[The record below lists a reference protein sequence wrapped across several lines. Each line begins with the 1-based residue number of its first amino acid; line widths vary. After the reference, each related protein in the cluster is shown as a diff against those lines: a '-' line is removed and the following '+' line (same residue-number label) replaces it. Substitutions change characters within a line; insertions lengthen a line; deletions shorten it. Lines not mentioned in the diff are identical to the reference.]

1 MQEMEELK
9 RKMMKEIERREVIP
23 KETEKMIQTIFDRLK
38 QVYEKLNCKYVATE
52 NYIDGIYNQF
62 EIILSQNIGESRK
75 EEQKTQVMQIL
86 NKIENDMENVDMLVD
101 TKFGRE
107 QFVLMKGENE
117 AVTEKIIELL
127 KDSMT
132 EVKTGQGG
140 ILFREG
146 YNMDRIQQIED
157 VVQKSMRK
165 FIDENREK
173 ISIAFQ
179 KDEESLKKQLL
190 REYEE
195 YLLQNRQKEE
205 MEQEEKSRREE
216 FAEGLDSGISL
227 EEQRDFA
234 IQHTKGM
241 GDELEQKQETKQKQV
256 EGLPDNVIE

>member
-9 RKMMKEIERREVIP
+9 RKMMTVIECREVIP
-23 KETEKMIQTIFDRLK
+23 KETERMIQTIFERLK
-38 QVYEKLNCKYVATE
+38 QVYEKLNCKYAATE
-52 NYIDGIYNQF
+52 NYIDGIYNQLK
-62 EIILSQNIGESRK
+62 IILSQNIVESHK
-75 EEQKTQVMQIL
+75 EEQRTQVMQIL
-86 NKIENDMENVDMLVD
+86 NKIENDMENADMLAD

-117 AVTEKIIELL
+117 AVTEKIIDLL

-140 ILFREG
+140 ILSREG
-146 YNMDRIQQIED
+146 YSMDRIQQIED

-205 MEQEEKSRREE
+205 MEQVNKSKREE

-234 IQHTKGM
+234 IQHTKGIED
-241 GDELEQKQETKQKQV
+241 GLEQEQETRQKLV